1 MIVVVLGGARSGKSQ
16 VAEERATR
24 FAAQGA
30 GRAVTFLAT
39 AVIDEADAAFAARI
53 EEHRSRRPASWETVE
68 VPLGGDLGCALE
80 HCPPSSVA
88 LVDSLG
94 TWLAGFPGFSVDIP
108 RLTAALSRRRSGTAA
123 TILVSDEVGLG
134 VHPETRAGLEFRD
147 SLGALNRVV
156 AAAADEV
163 LLVVAGRVLSL
174 PAADE
179 SVAQP

>member
-1 MIVVVLGGARSGKSQ
+1 MTAC
-16 VAEERATR
+16 TR
-24 FAAQGA
+24 C
-30 GRAVTFLAT
+30 
-39 AVIDEADAAFAARI
+39 
-53 EEHRSRRPASWETVE
+53 W
-68 VPLGGDLGCALE
+68 
-80 HCPPSSVA
+80 
-88 LVDSLG
+88 
-94 TWLAGFPGFSVDIP
+94 
-108 RLTAALSRRRSGTAA
+108 SGTAA